1 MKESAISF
9 LLVLAVEAIAAVVNY
24 LKEKLI
30 NHLHRDRPDYGCDP
44 EYA

>member
-1 MKESAISF
+1 MKQAALSF
-9 LLVLAVEAIAAVVNY
+9 LFALAVEAVSAVVKY
-24 LKEKLI
+24 LKDKLI